1 MKKVEIKMCAS
12 CLVLIKKKEVVIEV
26 TGREEITVTRST
38 KSTNSTAIKIIWNR
52 AHKIFNNNK

>member
-1 MKKVEIKMCAS
+1 MCAS

-38 KSTNSTAIKIIWNR
+38 KSTNSTAIKII
-52 AHKIFNNNK
+52 